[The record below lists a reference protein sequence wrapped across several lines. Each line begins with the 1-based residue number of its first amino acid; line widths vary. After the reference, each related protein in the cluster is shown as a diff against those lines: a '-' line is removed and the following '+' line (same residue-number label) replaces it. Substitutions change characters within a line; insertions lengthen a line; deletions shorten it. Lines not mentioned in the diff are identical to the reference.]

1 MIIPLRNLRN
11 INRIGRLWN
20 KKTKNILFLKC
31 VQCGRQYS
39 EEEASYVCPHC
50 GQQGVLKV
58 HYDYDLISARLSKEN
73 LRQSNEY
80 SHWRYLELLPLND
93 RNFVPPLR
101 VGFTPLYPSAKLGQE
116 LGVGELYI
124 KDDTGNPTASLK
136 DRATSVCIA
145 RCLEQGGN
153 EIACA
158 STGNA
163 GASCA
168 GFAAATGM
176 KSYIFVP
183 QKAPRAKIAQ
193 LLLYSATIFAVEG
206 TYEDAFKLCQEA
218 CSHFGWYN
226 RNTGFNPFTVEGK
239 KTVALEICEQLGW
252 HAPDIIIVPVGD
264 GCIIS
269 GVWRGLCDLHTL
281 GFIDRCP
288 QLIAAQAEGSQA
300 IKQALEGDGVVR
312 PVPVNTI
319 ADSIA
324 VSMPSNG
331 TMAVESIRT
340 SGGYAVAVSD
350 EEILEAMKE
359 LGRSTGI
366 IAEPAAAAPLA
377 VLRKMV
383 AEGQDLKNKRV
394 VLLVTGS
401 GLKDMDSAVKA
412 GGEPIHIRPKLEE
425 VERALH
431 KLERR
436 SI

>member
-1 MIIPLRNLRN
+1 
-11 INRIGRLWN
+11 LWN
-20 KKTKNILFLKC
+20 NKTRNILFLKC
-31 VQCGRQYS
+31 VQCGREYS
-39 EEEASYVCPHC
+39 EEEVLYACPHC

-58 HYDYDLISARLSKEN
+58 RYDYDLISTRLSKEQ
-73 LRQSNEY
+73 LRQSNEN

-93 RNFVPPLR
+93 RNFLPPLQ
-101 VGFTPLYPSAKLGQE
+101 VGLTPLYLSAELSKE
-116 LGVGELYI
+116 LGVGKLYI
-124 KDDTGNPTASLK
+124 KDDTRNPTASLK

-145 RCLEQGGN
+145 RCLEQGIN

-168 GFAAATGM
+168 GFAAAAGI
-176 KSYIFVP
+176 KSYVFVP
-183 QKAPRAKIAQ
+183 EKAPGAKIAQ
-193 LLLYSATIFAVEG
+193 LLLYGAAVFAVEG
-206 TYEDAFKLCQEA
+206 TYEDSFELCQEA

-239 KTVALEICEQLGW
+239 KTVALEICEQLEW

-269 GVWRGLCDLHTL
+269 GVWRGLCDLYAL
-281 GFIDRCP
+281 GFIDRRP

-300 IKQALEGDGVVR
+300 IKQALESDGVVR
-312 PVPVNTI
+312 PMPVNTI

-331 TMAVESIRT
+331 TMAVESIRA
-340 SGGYAVAVSD
+340 SGGFAVAVSD
-350 EEILEAMKE
+350 QEILEAMKE

-366 IAEPAAAAPLA
+366 MAEPAAATPLA
-377 VLRKMV
+377 VLRKIGE
-383 AEGQDLKNKRV
+383 EGQDLKDKIV

-401 GLKDMDSAVKA
+401 GLKDVESATKA
-412 GGEPIHIRPKLEE
+412 GGEPIHIKPNLEE
-425 VERALH
+425 LEITLC
-431 KLERR
+431 KLKGGQYDGKRV
-436 SI
+436 